1 MKKNKTIEFIKKMN
15 EKFEQK
21 DLRLMYLNVDTLKIK
36 RKLTLLGY
44 YPYLGKYDSL
54 KNEMSIY
61 ILNEP
66 TFFHEMLHMAS
77 SNKRNIGF
85 CRISRDGKKVI
96 GKGFNE
102 GYTELLNRRLFSDDY
117 EREYKENKG
126 YEDNILVA
134 TIIEEMMGQKEM
146 ASMYLRAGSLEFCN
160 NLYEKTNL
168 NYDSCLYFLDDLDY
182 LLTKKGYDEPYN
194 YKPYYLISILTNIA
208 LNNNLNNQKLTDDEK
223 FNKAIKE
230 IEGIVNIVCSEKV
243 GSFESNCVKL
253 MEELNDLIPVSSEYN
268 HMKKNIGQIYI
279 FLLKEKIKELKI
291 GPYTDESLLE
301 LFGYNIVLQSL
312 FSSNMEQNIKL
323 CNSMLNPYLDEKSK
337 KL

>member
-1 MKKNKTIEFIKKMN
+1 
-15 EKFEQK
+15 
-21 DLRLMYLNVDTLKIK
+21 
-36 RKLTLLGY
+36 
-44 YPYLGKYDSL
+44 
-54 KNEMSIY
+54 MSA
-61 ILNEP
+61 N
-66 TFFHEMLHMAS
+66 A
-77 SNKRNIGF
+77 
-85 CRISRDGKKVI
+85 
-96 GKGFNE
+96 
-102 GYTELLNRRLFSDDY
+102 
-117 EREYKENKG
+117 
-126 YEDNILVA
+126 
-134 TIIEEMMGQKEM
+134 
-146 ASMYLRAGSLEFCN
+146 
-160 NLYEKTNL
+160 
-168 NYDSCLYFLDDLDY
+168 
-182 LLTKKGYDEPYN
+182 
-194 YKPYYLISILTNIA
+194 LISILTNIA

-312 FSSNMEQNIKL
+312 FGPNMEQNIKL